1 MLFSAI
7 LCVNLQPIHQKLFL
21 LSCFILLKGKA
32 RLVTSNSFQKLSTNI
47 TDAVFSL
54 PGTRQVPELFVS
66 IFFTLNYYIMK
77 DLTAKW
83 MIAAGILC
91 LSACTPVNFDDESDN
106 NSVNEL
112 LITVGEVNVTERGTS
127 RLKLSEDG
135 SAPATAFASGDKL
148 RLNITYQGEKVQ
160 SATFTAT
167 QTESGNVTWG
177 SQENTF
183 WPTALDGYELSFMPE
198 GKDTV
203 TLNNGDA
210 LPDILSAY
218 TSANQAPS
226 NGKINATLRHQMARL
241 LVNIQLKS
249 GNYTGDDLT
258 GENATPG
265 TVCPQISMK
274 SLHSIARILCNGEYI
289 EDEKVRDIH
298 FTYERLDT
306 TAQTYVFSAI
316 VPASYVFNQFILSV
330 ADQKMSLN
338 IPTSYSSYSLE
349 AGTCYTFRFGLDSQL
364 TMAEQVEVGA
374 WSSYTDPLNYS
385 VLPAWTGNIA
395 KTFNSGEGTAAS
407 PFEIASG
414 EQLALMAQLINTN
427 KSFTQGD
434 NTSVF
439 YRSAHYK
446 LIRDIDL
453 NELPWTPIS
462 LQKEY
467 AFNGTFDGGNHIIS
481 GLNVKSGITGSNHA
495 GLFSKIADA
504 TIKDL
509 RITGNI
515 IAEEATAVCVGGL
528 AGAAIP
534 TIGANVSNCHFSG
547 TIQGICHDSEE
558 GVASSGG
565 IIGYIKGQ
573 SLTTQTT
580 IHNCS
585 AKGYIMAE
593 SATGIAMGGGIAG
606 FAIIGT
612 ATGCHTSGM
621 VIDCSADQS
630 TSYAGGIIGKAES
643 TQKNESSTS
652 EQIVNFT
659 IDGCTSVNNTIKS
672 KSLTTGQKAY
682 AGGISASTSGKII
695 SSLSYGGIINAKGQ
709 NNTEGTIGGIAGVLK
724 KGGEICNSL
733 NLKTV
738 IDATGSSAW
747 AGVAGENAEGTLAD
761 SYSDNQEKSGT
772 SPATGKN
779 AADLEKGVDQTLN
792 ANREGRGSLFRWT
805 FTPTSTNYLR
815 YWPTLIP

>member
-66 IFFTLNYYIMK
+66 IFFTLIYYIMK

-265 TVCPQISMK
+265 TVCPQISLK

-385 VLPAWTGNIA
+385 ILPAWTGNIA

-453 NELPWTPIS
+453 NELPWTPIA
-462 LQKEY
+462 LKAEQ
-467 AFNGTFDGGNHIIS
+467 AFCGHFDGTNHTIS
-481 GLNVKSGITGSNHA
+481 GLHIAHTGNGYDRA
-495 GLFSKIADA
+495 GLFARVTDA
-504 TIKDL
+504 NICNL
-509 RITGNI
+509 RITGDLSV
-515 IAEEATAVCVGGL
+515 TADTAMICIGGI
-528 AGAAIP
+528 AGAVNPKEKAYI
-534 TIGANVSNCHFSG
+534 TNCHFAGSVYAKTNRSSSSG
-547 TIQGICHDSEE
+547 I
-558 GVASSGG
+558 ASAGG

-573 SLTTQTT
+573 STTAQTIIKSCTAKGHITTLSSTANSMNGGISGYAAYGSALGCNTSGMILSASSTKSDSFAGGLIGKIESFTLDGCTT
-580 IHNCS
+580 IHNT
-585 AKGYIMAE
+585 I
-593 SATGIAMGGGIAG
+593 
-606 FAIIGT
+606 
-612 ATGCHTSGM
+612 
-621 VIDCSADQS
+621 QS
-630 TSYAGGIIGKAES
+630 ES
-643 TQKNESSTS
+643 T
-652 EQIVNFT
+652 
-659 IDGCTSVNNTIKS
+659 
-672 KSLTTGQKAY
+672 TTAKKLAY
-682 AGGISASTSGKII
+682 AGGLTALTTGKII
-695 SSLSYGGIINAKGQ
+695 TCLNYGGTARA
-709 NNTEGTIGGIAGVLK
+709 EGSGTSDGIIGGIAGKLEEN
-724 KGGEICNSL
+724 GEIYNCLSMHMQINKNGSGEYG
-733 NLKTV
+733 T
-738 IDATGSSAW
+738 ITGQD
-747 AGVAGENAEGTLAD
+747 NGTIED
-761 SYSDNQEKSGT
+761 CYSNNTEEKSGT

>member
-1 MLFSAI
+1 
-7 LCVNLQPIHQKLFL
+7 
-21 LSCFILLKGKA
+21 
-32 RLVTSNSFQKLSTNI
+32 
-47 TDAVFSL
+47 
-54 PGTRQVPELFVS
+54 
-66 IFFTLNYYIMK
+66 MK

-83 MIAAGILC
+83 MIAAGVLC

-112 LITVGEVNVTERGTS
+112 PITVGEVNVTERGTS

-167 QTESGNVTWG
+167 QAESGNVTWG

-183 WPTALDGYELSFMPE
+183 WPAALDGYELSFMPE
-198 GKDTV
+198 GKDTI

-226 NGKINATLRHQMARL
+226 NGKINATLQHQMARL

-249 GNYTGDDLT
+249 DNYNGKDLT
-258 GENATPG
+258 GENTTPG
-265 TVCPQISMK
+265 TVCPQISLK
-274 SLHSIARILCNGEYI
+274 SLHSIARVVCNGEYI

-306 TAQTYVFSAI
+306 AAQTYVFSAI

-338 IPTSYSSYSLE
+338 MPASYSSYNLE
-349 AGTCYTFRFGLDSQL
+349 AGTCYTFHLGLDSQL
-364 TMAEQVEVGA
+364 TQAEQVEVGA
-374 WSSYTDPLNYS
+374 WSSYTEPLNYS

-439 YRSAHYK
+439 YHSAHYK
-446 LIRDIDL
+446 LTRDIDL

-481 GLNVKSGITGSNHA
+481 GLNVRSGVAGSNHA

-504 TIKDL
+504 TIKNL

-515 IAEEATAVCVGGL
+515 TAEEDTTAVCVGGL

-534 TIGANVSNCHFSG
+534 TIGANISNCHFSG
-547 TIQGICHDSEE
+547 TIQGICNDTKK

-573 SLTTQTT
+573 SFTTQTT

-585 AKGYIMAE
+585 AKGHITAE
-593 SATGIAMGGGIAG
+593 SSTGIAMGGGISG
-606 FAIIGT
+606 FAIIGM

-621 VIDCSADQS
+621 TIDCCANQS
-630 TSYAGGIIGKAES
+630 ESYAGGIIGKAES

-652 EQIVNFT
+652 EQVVNFT
-659 IDGCTSVNNTIKS
+659 IDGCTSINNTVKS
-672 KSLTTGQKAY
+672 KSLAKGQKAY
-682 AGGISASTSGKII
+682 TGGITASTSGKII
-695 SSLSYGGIINAKGQ
+695 FSLSYGGTINARGQ
-709 NNTEGTIGGIAGVLK
+709 SNTEGTIGGITGILK
-724 KGGEICNSL
+724 KAGEICNSL
-733 NLKTV
+733 NLKTTFET
-738 IDATGSSAW
+738 TGSSAW
-747 AGVAGENAEGTLAD
+747 AGVAGENTEGSLAD
-761 SYSDNQEKSGT
+761 SYSDNQDKNGT
-772 SPATGKN
+772 SSATGKN

-805 FTPTSTNYLR
+805 FTPTATNYLR
-815 YWPTLIP
+815 YWPTIIQ